1 MFLNRAENMYV
12 IMLTNTT
19 RFANMKRNFQGSD
32 FNDTMKMREELHN
45 AIFDD
50 LKELGFWRLN
60 FFARV
65 IDISDA
71 VW

>member
-1 MFLNRAENMYV
+1 MLLNRAENMYV

-32 FNDTMKMREELHN
+32 YYIDTMKMREELHN

-50 LKELGFWRLN
+50 LKELGF
-60 FFARV
+60 
-65 IDISDA
+65 
-71 VW
+71 